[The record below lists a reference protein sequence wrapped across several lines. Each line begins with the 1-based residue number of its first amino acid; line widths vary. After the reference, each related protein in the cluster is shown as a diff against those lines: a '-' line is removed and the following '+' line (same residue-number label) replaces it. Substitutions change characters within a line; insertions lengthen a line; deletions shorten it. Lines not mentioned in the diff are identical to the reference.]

1 MAELIYPKLSYEIIG
16 TIFEVYNQLKYGHQE
31 RVYQRAFAEEL
42 SKKKIPFKR
51 ELYHPI
57 LYNEKKIG
65 RYYLDFLIDDKIV
78 VELKVANDFYQKD
91 INQIISYLKA
101 ESHRLGILIL
111 FTKEGIKYRRILN

>member
-1 MAELIYPKLSYEIIG
+1 MAELIHPQLSYEIIG
-16 TIFEVYNQLKYGHQE
+16 TVFEVYNQLKYGHQE

-57 LYNEKKIG
+57 VYNGKKIS

-101 ESHRLGILIL
+101 KNLRLGILIL
-111 FTKEGIKYRRILN
+111 FTKDGIKYRRILN